1 LSWFSLFVIGTLG
14 APDYADLGGQL
25 ISDDRRLHHDIED
38 HYATEM
44 LIDEEE
50 IRVLQP
56 RRHKVPAGENVVVV
70 TLDDNEV
77 VTLGENKVV
86 TLDEDEYP
94 AEGWALDEHHDASP
108 VNPKHIHKNPGIVFD
123 VYNSVEPEVEPE
135 HFLDHRALHPKYR
148 PVVKQDQDGSHQRQE
163 EQVLQEEPA
172 LLREEKDDEYSAD
185 DNLSFRDLN
194 PKYRPVIHQHNDQ
207 FDDLQ
212 QDKYDPNQNAD
223 RREDEASEDPNIE
236 VDEKTENHENFEND
250 ISAMFEEL
258 DQVLQDSQYA
268 PRINVNPEPDQQGDH
283 EVSQVNSQQML
294 DRSNLA
300 EDFDQPI
307 HPTSGRYIPQTNPHQ
322 DGPSLPDHVQPQYYP
337 VHAHPKVAP
346 PMLESSNLKENF
358 HQPISSTAGR
368 YVPPAAAHGVRKLLR
383 NYPTVQQVRPENPLR
398 NSVMMKHIHRVVGT
412 PYFQDGFGNVYQN
425 VDPTIY
431 GPHVRFT
438 RSADSDE
445 EEDEIEAQLD
455 AKDAEIEDIMEDKKI
470 EQDKNEVP
478 SSKLDEKPEY
488 VKTAKE
494 EQNEN
499 ASKQVP
505 YDKTEIVTSTS
516 KHGVDIVIHIGPDES
531 KVAGTTKTTTRKEYD
546 EANTDKSVGET
557 ESVKPVI
564 GEQEDQAKSV
574 TSTEVDKD
582 VKPAVKEKEV
592 QGKTETSSEDTG
604 DVKHTTSE
612 HEYQANTDTSHKDNG
627 DVKPATREYE
637 DQVNTE
643 TSHED
648 NGDVKPAATEHEDQ
662 ANTETSHENNADVKP
677 AASEHKDQVDTET
690 GLEDTGDVKSATSK
704 EENQVTSETSLEEEK
719 NNDLPVVHVE
729 SLKNMI
735 NDLNMLKDTM
745 IFPSKATRTIS
756 EESAKDLSDVNIDP
770 KSDENKEKEADL
782 KEGED
787 SMEEKVMENRSDD
800 IEFGSDEDDH
810 TSRDGRIVNRAGQ
823 RRNLPQG
830 GATRVRARPIDT
842 SFISPPSHPS
852 PVFSGN
858 LQTGVSRSDEIDPIL
873 VAVETACTDPHNC
886 RPSQPKI
893 EVNVVINEDTPS
905 GHVAKPAV
913 LLEEPIQ
920 DDQATESTSFL
931 TWLTQ
936 TLFSK

>member
-50 IRVLQP
+50 IRVLHP

-77 VTLGENKVV
+77 VTLDDNQVV

-94 AEGWALDEHHDASP
+94 AEEWALDGHHDASP

-148 PVVKQDQDGSHQRQE
+148 PVVKQDQDGSHQHQE
-163 EQVLQEEPA
+163 EQVIREEPA
-172 LLREEKDDEYSAD
+172 LLGEEKDEEYSAN

-207 FDDLQ
+207 FNDLQ

-236 VDEKTENHENFEND
+236 VDEKTENHENFED
-250 ISAMFEEL
+250 DFSAMFEEL

-268 PRINVNPEPDQQGDH
+268 PRLNVNPEPDQQGEH
-283 EVSQVNSQQML
+283 EGSQASSQQML

-300 EDFDQPI
+300 EDLHQPI
-307 HPTSGRYIPQTNPHQ
+307 HPTSGRYIPQTNSHQ
-322 DGPSLPDHVQPQYYP
+322 DGPSLPDHIQPQYYP

-346 PMLESSNLKENF
+346 PMLESPNLAENF
-358 HQPISSTAGR
+358 HQPIRSTAGR

-412 PYFQDGFGNVYQN
+412 PYFQDGFGNLYQN

-431 GPHVRFT
+431 GAHVRFT

-455 AKDAEIEDIMEDKKI
+455 AKETDIEEIMENKKI

-478 SSKLDEKPEY
+478 SSNLDEKPES
-488 VKTAKE
+488 VKNAKE

-499 ASKQVP
+499 ASMQV
-505 YDKTEIVTSTS
+505 YDKKIVTSTS
-516 KHGVDIVIHIGPDES
+516 EHGLDIVIHIGLDES
-531 KVAGTTKTTTRKEYD
+531 KVVGTTKSTTRKD
-546 EANTDKSVGET
+546 DDKASTDKSVGET
-557 ESVKPVI
+557 ESLKPVI
-564 GEQEDQAKSV
+564 GEQEDQAKTV
-574 TSTEVDKD
+574 KSTEVTED
-582 VKPAVKEKEV
+582 VKPAIKEKEADV
-592 QGKTETSSEDTG
+592 KPATREHGDQANTETSHD
-604 DVKHTTSE
+604 
-612 HEYQANTDTSHKDNG
+612 DNG
-627 DVKPATREYE
+627 DVKPAT
-637 DQVNTE
+637 
-643 TSHED
+643 
-648 NGDVKPAATEHEDQ
+648 TEHEDQ
-662 ANTETSHENNADVKP
+662 ANTETSHEDNADVKP
-677 AASEHKDQVDTET
+677 ATSEHKDQVDTET
-690 GLEDTGDVKSATSK
+690 GLEDTGDVKSATSE
-704 EENQVTSETSLEEEK
+704 EENLVTSETSLEEEK

-729 SLKNMI
+729 SLKDMI

-810 TSRDGRIVNRAGQ
+810 TSRDGRIVNKAGQ

-852 PVFSGN
+852 PVFPGN
-858 LQTGVSRSDEIDPIL
+858 LKTGVSRSDEIDPIL
-873 VAVETACTDPHNC
+873 VAVETACTDHHNC

-905 GHVAKPAV
+905 GHVVKPAV